1 MPRWL
6 SIISYPKHACL
17 TSCSCELIFTRSL
30 LSFQMENVRFTQ
42 LALHQG
48 KGKKAKA
55 AVTMVS
61 ILQWTLSPKRF
72 FRERVYKSGF
82 QFNVESN

>member
-1 MPRWL
+1 
-6 SIISYPKHACL
+6 
-17 TSCSCELIFTRSL
+17 
-30 LSFQMENVRFTQ
+30 MENVRFIQ

-61 ILQWTLSPKRF
+61 ILQ
-72 FRERVYKSGF
+72 
-82 QFNVESN
+82 